1 MADPRLYMNTV
12 NGWEKMG
19 TAVNANDTAVSHL
32 GFKVPELRGKG
43 ELLRGLYAEHA
54 ALAAARQTI
63 TQEMQEVIEE
73 GDQIFRMLREALRDF
88 YGKRNPKLVEFGID
102 PLPTRPRATG
112 TTIPLP
118 EAPAPDPAK

>member
-19 TAVNANDTAVSHL
+19 TAVTTNEAVSHL

-43 ELLRGLYAEHA
+43 EQLRSLYAQHA
-54 ALAAARQTI
+54 ARAAARQAI
-63 TQEMQEVIEE
+63 TQEMQELIEE
-73 GDQIFRMLREALRDF
+73 GDQIFRSLREALRDF

-102 PLPTRPRATG
+102 PLPALPKATG
-112 TTIPLP
+112 TALPLP
-118 EAPAPDPAK
+118 E